1 MKQLKIHFAYL
12 LALLILSCSSSDSE
26 ETNNEVQPPVL
37 KLTTKVN
44 VTTSEQYQLIQGFGG
59 INHPIWR
66 TDLNEN
72 ERELVFGEGDG
83 KLGFSILRV
92 HVDPDPNLWEL
103 ELPTAQYAISKGVKV
118 FASPWNAPSQLLDP
132 NSSHARVLPEKYG
145 EYVDHLNAFNTYME
159 DNGVPLYAISIQNE
173 PDWGEWTRWT
183 SEEMLTFMKENAQ
196 DIENKVIAPESFQF
210 RRNFSDPILND
221 PVAVDNVDIIG
232 GHIYGGGLD
241 PYPLA
246 EQKGKEVWMTEY
258 LMNQNST
265 STWSQLSP
273 GTIWNET
280 MDMLST
286 IHQSM
291 TLNWNAYVW
300 WYIQRYYS
308 FMGDGEQGTS
318 RDQVLKRG
326 YAFSHFSRFVRPGYR
341 RVQAQTTVNKG
352 LNVTAYKGNNKTV
365 IVVINQNISSVN
377 GVGFAVDN
385 VVPSSAD
392 LYITSLSKN
401 VEKTDLEEID
411 GDLLF
416 TLPAKSVATIVIT
429 D

>member
-1 MKQLKIHFAYL
+1 MKHLKIHFAYL
-12 LALLILSCSSSDSE
+12 LVLFIFSCSSSDSE
-26 ETNNEVQPPVL
+26 DTNNEVPTPVL
-37 KLTTKVN
+37 KLTTQVN
-44 VTTSEQYQLIQGFGG
+44 VTTSEEYQLIQGFGG
-59 INHPIWR
+59 INHPVWR

-103 ELPTAQYAISKGVKV
+103 ELPTAQYAKSKGVKI

-132 NSSHARVLPEKYG
+132 NSSHERVLPEKYG
-145 EYVDHLNAFNTYME
+145 EYVDHLNAFNSFMDE
-159 DNGVPLYAISIQNE
+159 NGAPLYAISIQNE

-183 SEEMLTFMKENAQ
+183 SEEMVSFIKDNAQ

-221 PVAVDNVDIIG
+221 PVAVENVDIIG

-258 LMNQNST
+258 LMNQNATGS
-265 STWSQLSP
+265 WSQLSS

-291 TLNWNAYVW
+291 TLNWNAYIW

-308 FMGDGEQGTS
+308 FIGDGEQGTS
-318 RDQVLKRG
+318 RDQILKRG
-326 YAFSHFSRFVRPGYR
+326 YAFSHFSRFVRPGYH
-341 RVQAQTTVNKG
+341 RVKAQTSVEKN
-352 LNVTAYKGNNKTV
+352 LNITAYKGNNKTV
-365 IVVINQNISSVN
+365 IVIINKNYSSVS
-377 GVGFAVDN
+377 GVGFAVDGT
-385 VVPSSAD
+385 VPNSAD
-392 LYITSLSKN
+392 LYITTIDKD

-411 GDLLF
+411 GNLLF
-416 TLPAKSVATIVIT
+416 IMPSRSVATIVIP